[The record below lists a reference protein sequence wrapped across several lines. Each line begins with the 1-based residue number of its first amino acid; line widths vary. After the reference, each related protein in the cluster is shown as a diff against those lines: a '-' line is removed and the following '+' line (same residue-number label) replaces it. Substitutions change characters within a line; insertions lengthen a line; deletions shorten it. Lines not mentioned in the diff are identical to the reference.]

1 MSELIKL
8 QFELSRDGLLKDLE
22 GVSPEALDVQPEGFN
37 NNIRWHLGHILSATE
52 QFMFG
57 RNGQLPAEYNDYFGY
72 GSKPANWTGDVPAAD
87 VLVDQLKSQLSRIK
101 EIPNE
106 VFANKLPKQIL
117 GQNTVGELA
126 ALASYHE
133 ANHCGQIHA
142 MLRVVK

>member
-1 MSELIKL
+1 VSELIKL

-22 GVSPEALDVQPEGFN
+22 GVSPEVLDVVPEGFN
-37 NNIRWHLGHILSATE
+37 NNVRWHIGHILSVGE

-72 GSKPANWTGDVPAAD
+72 GSKPANWTEDVPTAET
-87 VLVDQLKSQLSRIK
+87 LVEQLKTQLNRIK

-106 VFANKLPKQIL
+106 VFANELPKQIL
-117 GQNTVGELA
+117 GRGTVGELA
-126 ALASYHE
+126 ALAAYHE